1 MKWSEHNLKVS
12 LTSHKRL
19 WQWGHISH
27 GKRWDLNMYP
37 NRPFCGVAQCAWWAA
52 PSPPPCWWCPCG
64 SLWCWSQSSA
74 AATTAC
80 AAPWTAP
87 SGPHTARRNACV
99 QVNFSYTF
107 RLCHTILRNR
117 TGHTGVQQTSTTICS
132 RTSAS
137 ASLMHWE
144 EACVQVKN
152 HLTPTL
158 LQDYFSHIFYLCH
171 TLGRT
176 MHAGLPSSRSYSF
189 TLNQFI
195 INVQF
200 CLSIW
205 HFVSMMHSINNL
217 PILILLTFCRLCI
230 GIIYMSRS
238 SRNMPQ

>member
-1 MKWSEHNLKVS
+1 MRLMSCSFSSSMLVMSLRISVVLKPEFCSCDDCLCSS
-12 LTSHKRL
+12 LNCSIRSSYCKEKRMCTGQLQLHFLPLSH
-19 WQWGHISH
+19 
-27 GKRWDLNMYP
+27 
-37 NRPFCGVAQCAWWAA
+37 
-52 PSPPPCWWCPCG
+52 
-64 SLWCWSQSSA
+64 
-74 AATTAC
+74 
-80 AAPWTAP
+80 
-87 SGPHTARRNACV
+87 
-99 QVNFSYTF
+99 
-107 RLCHTILRNR
+107 ILRNR

-158 LQDYFSHIFYLCH
+158 LPDYFSHIFYLCH

-200 CLSIW
+200 CLSI
-205 HFVSMMHSINNL
+205 
-217 PILILLTFCRLCI
+217 
-230 GIIYMSRS
+230 
-238 SRNMPQ
+238 